1 MLVPSLKKPAAD
13 FWEGKILGS
22 RMEHPHRLSSQL
34 LGWKIPY
41 AFPWYWSISFK
52 FHWNLEKPS
61 HMVWESTQTTR
72 ETHNNEAANLSGS
85 LSLPQCRFFSHKTV
99 SPYWKNNIFVKW
111 DAFFRTQIYV
121 LICLSRFFLLKK
133 PGFFALSEKKSWPA
147 AIPLAALKNTAAYP
161 VMPTSPLRNLAMR
174 RRKNLYTKETP
185 PNSKTGGKVQQHL
198 IKSSSLWTS
207 SANKNLEMM
216 LLVMVIHEVLQLPTT
231 PKKTRK
237 FPLGTTLIPN
247 PKPFF
252 SSHHLQIIDPKFGN
266 SVTRMLTRW
275 SHHSKLLNLGDQQ
288 IFSPPT
294 FCHLQNP
301 EVDEMN
307 LKHDYFTV
315 VFQFFEYLWINIENP
330 PGPSQPS
337 AP

>member
-1 MLVPSLKKPAAD
+1 MPSCLQ
-13 FWEGKILGS
+13 LSHSQRS
-22 RMEHPHRLSSQL
+22 RTLQHIQWCP
-34 LGWKIPY
+34 
-41 AFPWYWSISFK
+41 
-52 FHWNLEKPS
+52 
-61 HMVWESTQTTR
+61 
-72 ETHNNEAANLSGS
+72 
-85 LSLPQCRFFSHKTV
+85 
-99 SPYWKNNIFVKW
+99 
-111 DAFFRTQIYV
+111 
-121 LICLSRFFLLKK
+121 
-133 PGFFALSEKKSWPA
+133 
-147 AIPLAALKNTAAYP
+147 
-161 VMPTSPLRNLAMR
+161 PLRCEILQWGGGR
-174 RRKNLYTKETP
+174 TCTP
-185 PNSKTGGKVQQHL
+185 KKHRQTAKLGKVQQHL
-198 IKSSSLWTS
+198 IKFLNSLWTS

>member
-121 LICLSRFFLLKK
+121 LICLSRFFYSKNQ
-133 PGFFALSEKKSWPA
+133 GFLHFQKKSRGLQLSHSQRSRTLQHIQWCP
-147 AIPLAALKNTAAYP
+147 
-161 VMPTSPLRNLAMR
+161 PLR
-174 RRKNLYTKETP
+174 YE
-185 PNSKTGGKVQQHL
+185 
-198 IKSSSLWTS
+198 I
-207 SANKNLEMM
+207 
-216 LLVMVIHEVLQLPTT
+216 LQWGEGRTCT
-231 PKKTRK
+231 PKKHRQTAK
-237 FPLGTTLIPN
+237 LGEKSSNTWLNHLLFEHLRRTKISRWCCWWWLFMRFFSFLQPPKKRGNFLWEPPWFLTPN
-247 PKPFF
+247 PFFHLITYKSSTQSSGTPSHACWPGEATIVNCSTWATNRSLVHQPFV
-252 SSHHLQIIDPKFGN
+252 I
-266 SVTRMLTRW
+266 
-275 SHHSKLLNLGDQQ
+275 SK
-288 IFSPPT
+288 T
-294 FCHLQNP
+294 
-301 EVDEMN
+301 
-307 LKHDYFTV
+307 LKLMKWT
-315 VFQFFEYLWINIENP
+315 
-330 PGPSQPS
+330 
-337 AP
+337 